1 VSLKTTPNL
10 KLSMSQRLACSAV
23 HVARHACVHGYAQ
36 QHHVA
41 IKNAAPARKKVAR
54 SQASVVSQSHVA
66 KDKSVALAHH
76 VKTAHHANHVSHAK
90 R

>member
-1 VSLKTTPNL
+1 
-10 KLSMSQRLACSAV
+10 
-23 HVARHACVHGYAQ
+23 VHGYAQ
-36 QHHVA
+36 QHHAA

-54 SQASVVSQSHVA
+54 SQASVVSQSHAA

-76 VKTAHHANHVSHAK
+76 VKTAHRANHVSHAK